1 MLIFQAQRSC
11 TLKLRVVDAH
21 GSKGQCWTCSVYIN
35 FMHQEGWETSF
46 SKTMHAELSA
56 LMKSSAQTI
65 AKPLYSS
72 DICAFY
78 RIGLPYPKIQNVLWI
93 ESKTQVLQS
102 SYKMWDMDWNR
113 ARETGNPVSVLLFH
127 NLIIPGSH
135 TLWLSYTCE
144 TGSYWKSARNVEN
157 NSKY

>member
-11 TLKLRVVDAH
+11 TLKLRVVDAY

-35 FMHQEGWETSF
+35 FMHREGWETSF

-72 DICAFY
+72 DIRAFY
-78 RIGLPYPKIQNVLWI
+78 RMDCPIPTPKHKMFLSCSLRIKCEIWTTI
-93 ESKTQVLQS
+93 EQERQGILQCPLSVYSSFITLLYQDLTLFDSRIIANINASK
-102 SYKMWDMDWNR
+102 NR
-113 ARETGNPVSVLLFH
+113 F
-127 NLIIPGSH
+127 
-135 TLWLSYTCE
+135 
-144 TGSYWKSARNVEN
+144 
-157 NSKY
+157 